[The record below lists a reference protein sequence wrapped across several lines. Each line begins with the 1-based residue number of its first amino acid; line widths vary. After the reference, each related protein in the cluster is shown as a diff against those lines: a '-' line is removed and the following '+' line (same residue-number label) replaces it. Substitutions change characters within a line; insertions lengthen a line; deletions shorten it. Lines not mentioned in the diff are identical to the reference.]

1 MKNRKNSKL
10 YIMISTITVVLAVF
24 IFVSS
29 SPTSPLHGIY
39 KTIASPVVLL
49 QETFTSW
56 GRSIKNGFNLLFN
69 ADEVNAELDQLRQD
83 SANLESI
90 AVENYILEQENAE
103 LRGMLD
109 FKESYSEFEI
119 IGAEVIAGDVSEMFN
134 TFTIN
139 CGTSDG
145 ITEGSFVVTS
155 EGLVGVVG
163 TAGPISSKVISVVDE
178 QNKLIV
184 RTLENNEMLRA
195 TGTYNDEGGSYL
207 RIDRILDE
215 TVINV
220 GDTLVTSN
228 SGDVY
233 PYGIRVGVITEV
245 GVDKASGTRYAI
257 AESVVNLRTIDK
269 VFVMTPK
276 KDLSQ
281 IIEPEVTPE
290 NEQ

>member
-1 MKNRKNSKL
+1 MKSRKNL
-10 YIMISTITVVLAVF
+10 RILIIIAAVTVVLAVL
-24 IFVSS
+24 IVVSASPS
-29 SPTSPLHGIY
+29 SPTHGVY
-39 KTIASPVVLL
+39 KVFASPVTLI
-49 QETFTSW
+49 QETFSSW
-56 GRSIKNGFNLLFN
+56 GKRLKNGFHLLFN
-69 ADEVNAELDQLRQD
+69 ADEVNAELEQLRQENA
-83 SANLESI
+83 SLENA
-90 AVENYILEQENAE
+90 AVENEILQRENAE
-103 LRGMLD
+103 LKGMLD
-109 FKESYSEFEI
+109 FKEVHSGFDI
-119 IGAEVIAGDVSEMFN
+119 VGAEVIAGDISEMFN

-145 ITEGSFVVTS
+145 VEEGSFVVTS
-155 EGLVGVVG
+155 EGLVGVIG
-163 TAGPISSKVISVVDE
+163 TAGPISSKVISIVDE
-178 QNKLIV
+178 QNKIIV

-195 TGTYNDEGGSYL
+195 TGTYNDDGGSFL

-233 PYGIRVGVITEV
+233 PYGIKVGVITEI
-245 GVDKASGTRYAI
+245 GVDKSSGTRYAI
-257 AESVVNLRTIDK
+257 AEPVANLRSIDK

-281 IIEPEVTPE
+281 IILPQETPE

>member
-1 MKNRKNSKL
+1 MKNRKNTKI
-10 YIMISTITVVLAVF
+10 YIIIAAITVVLA
-24 IFVSS
+24 IFMVVSS
-29 SPTSPLHGIY
+29 SPSSPTHGIY
-39 KTIASPVVLL
+39 RVIASPVTLV
-49 QETFTSW
+49 QETFSSW
-56 GRSIKNGFNLLFN
+56 GKSIKNGFNLLFN
-69 ADEVNAELDQLRQD
+69 ADQVTSELEQLREDNAALQ
-83 SANLESI
+83 SI
-90 AVENYILEQENAE
+90 AVENYILQQENAE

-109 FKESYSEFEI
+109 FKAAYSEFDI
-119 IGAEVIAGDVSEMFN
+119 VGAEVIAGDVSEMFN

-145 ITEGSFVVTS
+145 IAEGSFVVTS
-155 EGLVGVVG
+155 EGLVGVIG

-184 RTLENNEMLRA
+184 RTLENNEMLRV
-195 TGTYNDEGGSYL
+195 TGTYDDDGGSYL
-207 RIDRILDE
+207 KIDRILDE

-233 PYGIRVGVITEV
+233 PYGIGVGIVTEI
-245 GVDKASGTRYAI
+245 GVDKTSGTRFAI
-257 AESVVNLRTIDK
+257 AEPVVNLRTIDK

-281 IIEPEVTPE
+281 IITPEVTPE